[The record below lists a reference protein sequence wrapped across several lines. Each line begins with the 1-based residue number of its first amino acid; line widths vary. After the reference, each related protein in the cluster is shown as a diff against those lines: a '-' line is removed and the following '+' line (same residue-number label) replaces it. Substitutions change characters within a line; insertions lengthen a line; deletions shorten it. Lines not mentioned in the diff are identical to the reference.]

1 VFSALPTPL
10 EMTALG
16 TALIVGAG
24 LVFWFLKSVQI
35 AMYMALAAGALFLCA
50 TVAYGYEQLGE
61 AKIQP
66 KLDAALAQLAK
77 LDAEATQ
84 FRSDAMVARDAAVAT
99 IRSKNAAIATLTAKV
114 KEGLDAQN
122 PVVAN
127 TVVPSDAVV
136 WINTHIASANVA
148 AFGAGTGD
156 EATAAAAHA
165 VAGTVRQWEEWGAEC
180 ADKYSA
186 TVIELNAVQD
196 YYARLVTSSA
206 ANSSTK

>member
-50 TVAYGYEQLGE
+50 TVAYGYELAGE

-127 TVVPSDAVV
+127 TVVPADAVL
-136 WINTHIASANVA
+136 WLNTHVASANAA
-148 AFGAGTGD
+148 AFGSDLSGSAG
-156 EATAAAAHA
+156 A
-165 VAGTVRQWEEWGAEC
+165 VAVAADSTVRQWEEWGAQC
-180 ADKYSA
+180 ADQYSA
-186 TVIELNAVQD
+186 VAQQLIAVQD